1 MLPIDKRRVG
11 EALQQR
17 QARKWSI
24 VTRER
29 AALRSHQIV
38 SRMLYTEVAVV
49 DMPLAVRSVL
59 PAGMITP
66 RTLSRLASTSTKPLP
81 KYTGRIPK
89 PAPPP
94 PGPGETKTPDS
105 PEETQ
110 QARRAIM
117 DSIQED
123 KNKDYQRRYR
133 GALWKWTGI
142 ICGTPIVLVLGPYLF
157 KRSTHNLK
165 HCSNTTFLTLLYSL
179 SGRRPEK
186 ARYRQP

>member
-1 MLPIDKRRVG
+1 MLPIDKGRVG
-11 EALQQR
+11 DALQR
-17 QARKWSI
+17 CQAREWSI

-29 AALRSHQIV
+29 ACFALSPNCFPYAHTKEKTVI
-38 SRMLYTEVAVV
+38 
-49 DMPLAVRSVL
+49 DMPFAIRTVL
-59 PAGMITP
+59 STGIITP
-66 RTLSRLASTSTKPLP
+66 RTLSRLASTSTKPVP

-94 PGPGETKTPDS
+94 PGPGETKTPDG

-117 DSIQED
+117 DSIKED
-123 KNKDYQRRYR
+123 KNKDYQRRYK

-165 HCSNTTFLTLLYSL
+165 HHSKTIVLTLLYSL
-179 SGRRPEK
+179 SGRRPKK
-186 ARYRQP
+186 ARY